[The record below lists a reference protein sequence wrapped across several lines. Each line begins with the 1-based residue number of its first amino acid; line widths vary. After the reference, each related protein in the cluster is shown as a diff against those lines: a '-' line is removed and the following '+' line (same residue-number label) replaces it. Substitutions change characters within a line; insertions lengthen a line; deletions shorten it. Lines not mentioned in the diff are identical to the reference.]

1 MTLVTWRDNIF
12 RQLNK
17 QVTNAALHF
26 IERERMGETINTRL
40 ISIVKDC
47 YVELGLDE
55 EDPMTMGQNL
65 SVYKESFEDQLI
77 EDTERF
83 YMKESAEF
91 LSLHPVTE
99 YVKKAL
105 VRLKE
110 EERRVL
116 EYLHETTLSRLM
128 DTCNKVLI
136 KKHSELFNAEFQN
149 LLNADQNED
158 LGRMFQLV
166 SRTPD
171 GLGEM
176 KKMLQNHITNQGLA
190 AIEMLGAEALND
202 PKSYVSSILEVNR
215 KYKALVVT
223 AFNSDAGFVASLD
236 KACGESCLGHYS

>member
-1 MTLVTWRDNIF
+1 MYRQRENQNDRDVHEIYQMTLVTWRDNIF
-12 RQLNK
+12 RHLNK

-91 LSLHPVTE
+91 LRQNPVSE
-99 YVKKAL
+99 YMKKAET
-105 VRLKE
+105 RLKE

-116 EYLHETTLSRLM
+116 EYLHETTLQRLLV
-128 DTCNKVLI
+128 TCDKVLI
-136 KKHSELFNAEFQN
+136 EKHLEIFHAEFQN
-149 LLNADQNED
+149 LLNADKNED
-158 LGRMFQLV
+158 LGRMFSLV
-166 SRTPD
+166 SRWPSVQWV
-171 GLGEM
+171 LGDFYCDC
-176 KKMLQNHITNQGLA
+176 LY
-190 AIEMLGAEALND
+190 AL
-202 PKSYVSSILEVNR
+202 P
-215 KYKALVVT
+215 
-223 AFNSDAGFVASLD
+223 
-236 KACGESCLGHYS
+236 